1 MRSVSKTGSVNGFS
15 SGTPQIPAGVSS
27 AGLSMKRTSCEL
39 GDQKGCVQQ
48 PPVVNWMACG
58 NAVGVGVAVGV
69 AVAVGSGVA
78 VGVGD
83 GSGVAVGAK
92 VGASVAA

>member
-1 MRSVSKTGSVNGFS
+1 
-15 SGTPQIPAGVSS
+15 
-27 AGLSMKRTSCEL
+27 MKRTSCES

-48 PPVVNWMACG
+48 PPVVNRMACG
-58 NAVGVGVAVGV
+58 NAVGVG
-69 AVAVGSGVA
+69 VAVGSGVA

-92 VGASVAA
+92 V